1 MKNLIKKAMELGNVE
16 KAKHL
21 VSELLKQE
29 HKAEWDK
36 AKRAEYELLY
46 PTYREATDEEYTTN
60 FIKQDGLEYDEYY
73 PYFEDGSRQFSYFK
87 IEIDYSEDENYV
99 TYEEWI
105 NETIVVSE
113 AVEATYDD
121 EGLELTPYVPEVKEL
136 VRPYTPLEITDQML
150 EEKLNEFRD
159 VKQEALDYLASTD
172 WYVVR
177 YAEKGIKVPVDII
190 NNRQLARE
198 KLN

>member
-1 MKNLIKKAMELGNVE
+1 MTLQDKIKVALEQGRVDG
-16 KAKHL
+16 AKRL
-21 VSELLKQE
+21 ASELLKQE

-36 AKRAEYELLY
+36 AKRVEYE
-46 PTYREATDEEYTTN
+46 TIHHEAIEYTETQQDDDCN
-60 FIKQDGLEYDEYY
+60 DIEVTKTKQELKLDAPSYDE
-73 PYFEDGSRQFSYFK
+73 
-87 IEIDYSEDENYV
+87 
-99 TYEEWI
+99 WL
-105 NETIVVSE
+105 NETTIVSE

-121 EGLELTPYVPEVKEL
+121 EGLELTPYVPETKEL
-136 VRPYTPLEITDQML
+136 VRAYTSLNITDEMV
-150 EEKLNEFRD
+150 EAKLNEFRD

-177 YAEKGIKVPVDII
+177 YVEKGIKVPVDII